1 MGNHSD
7 SNWYMYLLWQPII
20 SAIFYLWGYLA
31 MMFLDVQIDLVTAI
45 IGAAAVIAGA
55 LITGVITLIIQGIQL
70 KRDGK
75 KIEATQAIASDMK
88 PKVESINKQTEKLD
102 MLYADLDHRKR
113 LEASNP
119 HGVSARE
126 ALLSSA
132 QALLEQNAQ
141 LAKQYNLL
149 LLDYQQ
155 AQAEITALK
164 EEIHELRQ
172 QKIPDPPRPQLDF
185 QR

>member
-1 MGNHSD
+1 M
-7 SNWYMYLLWQPII
+7 I
-20 SAIFYLWGYLA
+20 
-31 MMFLDVQIDLVTAI
+31 FLDVQIDLVNAI
-45 IGAAAVIAGA
+45 IGAAAVIAAA
-55 LITGVITLIIQGIQL
+55 LITGVITLIVQGVQL

-75 KIEATQAIASDMK
+75 NIEATQAIAADMK
-88 PKVESINKQTEKLD
+88 PKVESINKQTEKQTDKLD
-102 MLYADLDHRKR
+102 LLVADLDHRKR

-119 HGVSARE
+119 HGASARE

-141 LAKQYNLL
+141 LAKQYSLL
-149 LLDYQQ
+149 MLDYQQ
-155 AQAEITALK
+155 AQAEIAALK

-172 QKIPDPPRPQLDF
+172 QDTQDPPRPHLDF